1 MATVRSG
8 IELKDLGINNSIKN
22 ITNKNQKQVI
32 TKSNIPELI
41 ELIISSNKEYFN
53 LKDNS
58 IYLTNIIQIYKYKTK
73 LLLDDVT
80 GTILH
85 LRNVFKSQNNLTSI
99 TTSSDLTGNSINISN
114 NQNLNIHSKDDVTS
128 KRIISDINNIIS
140 LNNGDINKYLSTKTT
155 LKSQQKKN
163 NLIQDALDAT
173 SLFQYGDLDD
183 LALDDDIEVGRGKKD
198 KRTSLLNYERYDN
211 NTQSS
216 SNASMSLDDVE
227 FGRNESFL
235 NKADV
240 SGISSLNDDLAI
252 NEPQQDEDPFGFH
265 QDMDQDDDI
274 LNNQGDDELDDGDF
288 SLEQPRIMSEPENIV
303 EFDDMD
309 LNINTP
315 PDSPVSK
322 QSRKKVQFG
331 IPNNRFIK
339 NYNLQVVTP
348 DRAVEVPKR
357 VYLQALKRPFNVQNE
372 DNLSGRVNKRLLEQI
387 YNYNDIQ
394 TMSLIDLRQLKK
406 TKTSNVNTSIV
417 QSDDENAGD
426 LSLQFD
432 NLEEP
437 EDFGNDTNDFNLMD
451 HGSINESLDLGDNQT
466 EKTSNTQSSYLTSA
480 TPSMRIQREKD
491 HIQQEM
497 ILAKTTSEKKDFVDI
512 FDAKGLS
519 KSEVSQLFLQV
530 LNLTTEDKIL
540 VEQVGANIYISK

>member
-322 QSRKKVQFG
+322 QSKKKVQFG
-331 IPNNRFIK
+331 ISNNRFIK

-372 DNLSGRVNKRLLEQI
+372 DNSSGRVNKRLLEQI

>member
-22 ITNKNQKQVI
+22 ISNKNQKQVI

-372 DNLSGRVNKRLLEQI
+372 DNSSGRVNKRLLEQI

>member
-372 DNLSGRVNKRLLEQI
+372 DNSSGRVNKRLLEQI

-497 ILAKTTSEKKDFVDI
+497 ILAKTNSEKKDFVDI

>member
-372 DNLSGRVNKRLLEQI
+372 DNSSGRVNKRLLEQI

-497 ILAKTTSEKKDFVDI
+497 ILAKTTSEKTDFVDI